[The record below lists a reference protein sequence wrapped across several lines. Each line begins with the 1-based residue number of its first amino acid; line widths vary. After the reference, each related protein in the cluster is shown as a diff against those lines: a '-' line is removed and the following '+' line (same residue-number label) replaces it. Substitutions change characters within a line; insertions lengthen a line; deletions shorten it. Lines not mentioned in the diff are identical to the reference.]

1 MTVTSTPAPTARMD
15 IHAVAPQLNSH
26 DVQRLTAYD
35 PAALAVVWSA
45 ARAGAPVP
53 TGAPAHP
60 WALPHLSSVLEVGK
74 AE

>member
-35 PAALAVVWSA
+35 PAAFAVVWSA
-45 ARAGAPVP
+45 ARGERVL
-53 TGAPAHP
+53 APAHP